1 MGMKSQRIIPVVLC
15 GGAGTRLWPASRESR
30 PKQFIPLA
38 GPRSPFQETILGV
51 ADREVFARPV
61 VIANREHRFLVAEQL
76 AAIGVEADIL
86 LEPGRRDSGPA
97 VAAASYFALAR
108 NPDAVLLIL
117 AADHLVRRPDVF
129 QSACLAALPAA
140 EAGQI
145 VVFGV
150 TPEGPATGYGYI
162 RPGEAAAQAGLRKVA
177 AFVEKPD
184 AVTAARYVAE
194 GYLWNAGNFLFAAS
208 AMIEDYSAFEGASA
222 EAVSKAVSGIEQD
235 LGFHLLAAEPFLS
248 AAAKS
253 VDYAVME
260 RTARAVVIPVDHGW
274 SDLGTWNAIW
284 EVGGKDANG
293 NVGRGPV
300 ELLGSENSLAISD
313 RTLVTVSGM
322 NDVVV
327 IADDDAILVT
337 RRDDA
342 EGMRKVVGHL
352 RSKGYAQA
360 DTHARGYRPWGFYQS
375 LDSGSRFQVKRIV
388 VKPGA
393 QLSLQRH
400 AHRAEHWIVVRG
412 VAEVTIGHETKILHE
427 NESNYIP
434 QGAMHRLRNPGK
446 IDLELIE
453 VQTGSYL
460 GEDDIERFDDI
471 YGR

>member
-1 MGMKSQRIIPVVLC
+1 MGLRRIVPVVLC

-51 ADREVFARPV
+51 SDPEVFAKPV
-61 VIANREHRFLVAEQL
+61 VIANREHRFLVSEQL
-76 AAIGVEADIL
+76 AEIGVEADIL
-86 LEPGRRDSGPA
+86 LEPARRDSGPA
-97 VAAASYFALAR
+97 VVAAAYFALAR
-108 NPDAVLLIL
+108 DPEAVLLIL

-129 QSACLAALPAA
+129 QDACVAALPAA

-150 TPEGPATGYGYI
+150 TPQGPATGYGYI
-162 RPGEAAAQAGLRKVA
+162 RPGEAAGQKGLRKVA

-184 AVTAARYVAE
+184 AATAARYVAD
-194 GYLWNAGNFLFAAS
+194 GYLWNAGNFLFAA
-208 AMIEDYSAFEGASA
+208 ATMIEDYTAFEEKSA
-222 EAVSKAVSGIEQD
+222 DAVSRSVSGIEKD
-235 LGFHLLAAEPFLS
+235 LGFHVLAREPFLS
-248 AAAKS
+248 ATAKS

-260 RTARAVVIPVDHGW
+260 RTARAVVMPVDHGW

-284 EVGGKDANG
+284 EVGGKDSNG
-293 NVGRGPV
+293 NVARGMV
-300 ELLGSENSLAISD
+300 ELIDSENCLAISD
-313 RTLVTVSGM
+313 RPLVTVAGLK
-322 NDVVV
+322 DVVV
-327 IADDDAILVT
+327 IADDDAVLVT

-352 RSKGYAQA
+352 RDRGYAQA

-388 VKPGA
+388 VKPSA

-412 VAEVTIGHETKILHE
+412 VAEVTIGDETRMLRE
-427 NESNYIP
+427 NESTYIP